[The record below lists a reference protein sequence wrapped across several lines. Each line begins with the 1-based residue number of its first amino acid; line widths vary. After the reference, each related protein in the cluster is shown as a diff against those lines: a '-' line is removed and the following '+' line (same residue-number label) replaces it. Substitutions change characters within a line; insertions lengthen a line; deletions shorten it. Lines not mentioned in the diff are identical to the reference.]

1 MLTDEDSTKDKKWE
15 GGRSS
20 ELECGEKGKNQK
32 EWEVSE
38 KEGRKAKNWRSKKRR
53 EAMRNEKK
61 CRVTTKLSRNIK
73 KGDRMKGK
81 EVSKGRRG
89 DVTERSELSLAGI
102 RRTEQ

>member
-1 MLTDEDSTKDKKWE
+1 
-15 GGRSS
+15 
-20 ELECGEKGKNQK
+20 
-32 EWEVSE
+32 
-38 KEGRKAKNWRSKKRR
+38 
-53 EAMRNEKK
+53 MRNEKK